1 MSLKTERI
9 YSARSANLC
18 RDVFPSTKLPSAHVF
33 ACPCFQT
40 ITIQKSP
47 FPQVHFTAEL
57 TAVRLQSPSF
67 QPLIRMKV
75 PCTYPGCTKQFA
87 SLPNCR
93 RHVKTCHLG
102 IKRHECEFCFA
113 RFSSRQ
119 NLTLHMYR
127 HQRQTMQVPADAL
140 VEGNVEAIPRLTT
153 MVELTKD
160 PGLRPFSKV
169 IRIYPYSI
177 TQERTKLPKISKR
190 RQTQAASLL
199 PSPNSR

>member
-1 MSLKTERI
+1 MPSPHAFYVSPVLKPSPCGRARLRSSISVLSL
-9 YSARSANLC
+9 S
-18 RDVFPSTKLPSAHVF
+18 
-33 ACPCFQT
+33 
-40 ITIQKSP
+40 
-47 FPQVHFTAEL
+47 
-57 TAVRLQSPSF
+57 AVRPRHPSLRL
-67 QPLIRMKV
+67 LIRMKV

-119 NLTLHMYR
+119 NLTLHLYR

-140 VEGNVEAIPRLTT
+140 AEGSVEEIPRLTS
-153 MVELTKD
+153 MVERTKD
-160 PGLRPFSKV
+160 PDLRPFSKV
-169 IRIYPYSI
+169 IRIYPYPV

-190 RQTQAASLL
+190 RQTQGSSAL
-199 PSPNSR
+199 PSPKSR